1 MGYTRYWHR
10 TKKKIDADFIVAVC
24 DVIADCNSKGIAI
37 RDGYGEGNPIVTLD
51 VIAINGDG
59 EKGLDHET
67 LFFDDKE
74 TGFNFCKT
82 ARKPYDYA
90 VRKILKYAEEN
101 GFITDVSSDGEN
113 ERIISDADYLK
124 GE

>member
-1 MGYTRYWHR
+1 M
-10 TKKKIDADFIVAVC
+10 
-24 DVIADCNSKGIAI
+24 
-37 RDGYGEGNPIVTLD
+37 TLD

-90 VRKILKYAEEN
+90 VRKYSSTLKR
-101 GFITDVSSDGEN
+101 TDS
-113 ERIISDADYLK
+113 LLM
-124 GE
+124 